1 MGIWILVHSNVSL
14 PSQEETRIEVWVRVY
29 VLGFIWDHLFL
40 FYITPSLH
48 IYIVIKYRWFYT
60 TLVWLPLLT
69 ISNGVS
75 PYPVSMERSCVR
87 LDKSIWAH
95 LPLPPGVMWGHTKRP
110 LMEKHLKIK
119 MVASEVPGSYPKIWQ
134 CFGYMDSMHCFFCV
148 SVHLHMVMLACGRG
162 WH

>member
-1 MGIWILVHSNVSL
+1 MWSAVIAIKLMGIWILVHSNVGL

-48 IYIVIKYRWFYT
+48 IYIVIKYRWFYA

-69 ISNGVS
+69 INNGVS
-75 PYPVSMERSCVR
+75 LYPVSMERSCVR

-95 LPLPPGVMWGHTKRP
+95 LPLPPSVMWGHP
-110 LMEKHLKIK
+110 
-119 MVASEVPGSYPKIWQ
+119 SEVPGSYPKIWQ
-134 CFGYMDSMHCFFCV
+134 CFGYMDSMHCFFCI